1 MRRALFLDRDDTLI
15 VDPGYPR
22 DPDAVVLVPGA
33 AAALRRVPADVALVI
48 VSNQSGI
55 ARGLITLAEA
65 DAVAARVA
73 ERFAAEGVGFAGA
86 YRCPHAPDDG
96 CRCRKPAP
104 GMLLD
109 AARDLGLDLAR
120 SMMLGD
126 RPSDVAAGEAA
137 GCGASVRFTGWDDAG
152 RRIALVFGSG

>member
-15 VDPGYPR
+15 VDTGYPR
-22 DPDAVVLVPGA
+22 DPTAVVLVPGA
-33 AAALRRVPADVALVI
+33 AAALRALPTDVALVI

-55 ARGLITLAEA
+55 ARGIVTPAEA

-73 ERFAAEGVGFAGA
+73 ELFAAEGVTFAA
-86 YRCPHAPDDG
+86 MYRCPHGPDDG

-109 AARDLGLDLAR
+109 AARDLDLDLAR
-120 SMMLGD
+120 SVMLGD
-126 RPSDVAAGEAA
+126 KPSDVAAGEAA
-137 GCGASVRFTGWDDAG
+137 GCGASVRFTTWDDAAAH
-152 RRIALVFGSG
+152 IAAFFG